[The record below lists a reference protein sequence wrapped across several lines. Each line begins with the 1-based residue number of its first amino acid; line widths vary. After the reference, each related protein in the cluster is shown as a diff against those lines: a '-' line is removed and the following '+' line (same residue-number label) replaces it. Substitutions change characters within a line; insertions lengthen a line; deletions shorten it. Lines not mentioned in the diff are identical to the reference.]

1 MKFGKIISYQ
11 KKSILTNL
19 LYVLEMKLDCIQ
31 VVYDLI
37 TERFLRTPGLVTKY
51 FERIFMSFQKK
62 LFICMN
68 LELKVIQL

>member
-1 MKFGKIISYQ
+1 
-11 KKSILTNL
+11 
-19 LYVLEMKLDCIQ
+19 MKLDCIQ

-62 LFICMN
+62 NIYMHEPRTKSNSTLKI
-68 LELKVIQL
+68 ELSYSKIAS